1 MYGVYFGGDG
11 NVLVL
16 TAVIVGHGCEYIKT
30 INLYILKCECIWYVP
45 YISIKVLFIFG
56 KEQRTDF
63 NNVENDL
70 SLGLTRSGG
79 GGCAVGWG
87 RVGSSGGNE
96 SNGATSS
103 SP

>member
-1 MYGVYFGGDG
+1 M
-11 NVLVL
+11 
-16 TAVIVGHGCEYIKT
+16 
-30 INLYILKCECIWYVP
+30 P

-70 SLGLTRSGG
+70 SLGLTTSGG
-79 GGCAVGWG
+79 GGCAVGWS
-87 RVGSSGGNE
+87 RVGSSGGNK